1 MRCFSKGTL
10 FSCMVGVVLGYPSW
24 RLSHLGVKEAHYRAN
39 ISESGCILLH
49 EGSGSMTGLL
59 IEKEKGIVVS

>member
-1 MRCFSKGTL
+1 
-10 FSCMVGVVLGYPSW
+10 MVGVVLGYPSW